1 LARRTFNVVDI
12 TEILVH
18 WHAGRPI
25 SEVARSL
32 GVDRNTVRK
41 YTQAAREAG
50 IQPGEE
56 PISAARWAELVGEWF
71 PQLVSTELQHP
82 RFAEIAPYH
91 ELIGE
96 MLTTNTVTTVHQR
109 LRDERGLGVS
119 ITTFRRYVWA
129 TMPDHQANRAR
140 VTVRKDDPP
149 PGQEAQIDYGYLG
162 QWTDPATGRA
172 RRVWAFVM
180 VLSASRHLFVRPVL
194 AMTLAAW
201 IQAHVGALGFFGGAP
216 KRLVT
221 DNLKASV
228 VRPDL
233 YDPKLNRTYAEL
245 ASHYG
250 MLVDPARARKP
261 KDKPRV
267 ERPIPYV
274 RDSFFAG
281 RDFASLEAM
290 QQAAVA
296 WSLQVAGR
304 RSCRPLAAAQPLA
317 VFQATEQP
325 VLLALPAEPFE
336 LAVWATPKVAADCHV
351 SVDGALYS
359 VPWRL
364 VGRRVDVRSTPRL
377 VEVFAGGELVKTHVR
392 AQRGRRHTDWGDY
405 PPEKVAFLERTPAW
419 CRQRA
424 ADAGPHVG
432 QLVAELLAGH
442 AQHHLRAAQ
451 GVLRLA
457 ERYDAGRLDAACQ
470 RALAAGD
477 PSYRTVKGILAA
489 GLEAVALPAETTTG
503 QAATVPALLRGP
515 AALIDGLPAIT
526 TATLH
531 LGGHHGDPDPA
542 HADGDHD
549 GQEVAR

>member
-1 LARRTFNVVDI
+1 MVDI

-18 WHAGRPI
+18 WHAGRSI
-25 SEVARSL
+25 SEIARSL

-41 YTQAAREAG
+41 YTAAAQEAG
-50 IQPGEE
+50 MQPGDQ
-56 PISAARWAELVGEWF
+56 PLDATRWAELVREWF
-71 PQLVSTELQHP
+71 PHLVSTELQHP
-82 RFAEIAPYH
+82 KFAEIAPYH
-91 ELIGE
+91 ELIAQ
-96 MLTTNTVTTVHQR
+96 MLKTNTVTTVHQR

-140 VTVRKDDPP
+140 VTVRKDDPS

-162 QWTDPATGRA
+162 QWTDPATGRP

-201 IQAHVGALGFFGGAP
+201 VQAHVLALGFFGGAP
-216 KRLVT
+216 RRLVT

-250 MLVDPARARKP
+250 MLIDPARARKP

-290 QQAAVA
+290 QQAAVT

-304 RSCRPLAAAQPLA
+304 RACRPLGGAQPLA
-317 VFQATEQP
+317 VFQATERP
-325 VLLALPAEPFE
+325 VLLVLPAEPYE
-336 LAVWATPKVAADCHV
+336 LAVWATPKVAADCHI

-377 VEVFAGGELVKTHVR
+377 VEVFVDGELVKTHVR

-405 PPEKVAFLERTPAW
+405 PPEKVAFLEKTPAW

-424 ADAGPHVG
+424 HDAGPHVAR
-432 QLVAELLAGH
+432 LVTELLAGPAGH

-451 GVLRLA
+451 GVLRLGEHHGA
-457 ERYDAGRLDAACQ
+457 ARLDAACQ

-489 GLEAVALPAETTTG
+489 GLEAVPLPAESATG
-503 QAATVPALLRGP
+503 QVTRVPALLRGP
-515 AALIDGLPAIT
+515 AALVDGMPTIT
-526 TATLH
+526 TPTLH
-531 LGGHHGDPDPA
+531 LGDHHADPDPA
-542 HADGDHD
+542 HEHGHHH
-549 GQEVAR
+549 GEGVAR

>member
-1 LARRTFNVVDI
+1 LARRTFTVVDI

-18 WHAGRPI
+18 WHAGRSI
-25 SEVARSL
+25 SEIARSL

-41 YTQAAREAG
+41 YTGAAQEAG

-56 PISAARWAELVGEWF
+56 PISATRWAELVGQWF

-82 RFAEIAPYH
+82 RFAEIAPFH
-91 ELIGE
+91 ELVGE
-96 MLTTNTVTTVHQR
+96 MLKTNTVTTVHQR
-109 LRDERGLGVS
+109 LRDEQGLGVS

-129 TMPDHQANRAR
+129 TMPDQQAGRAG

-162 QWTDPATGRA
+162 QWTDPASGRA

-201 IQAHVGALGFFGGAP
+201 IQAHVAALGFFGGAP
-216 KRLVT
+216 RRLVT

-250 MLVDPARARKP
+250 MLIDPARARKP

-281 RDFASLEAM
+281 RDFASLVVM
-290 QQAAVA
+290 QQAAVT
-296 WSLQVAGR
+296 WSLEVAGR
-304 RSCRPLAAAQPLA
+304 RACRPLGGAQPLV

-325 VLLALPAEPFE
+325 ALLGLPLEPYE
-336 LAVWATPKVAADCHV
+336 LAVWATPKVAADCHI

-364 VGRRVDVRSTPRL
+364 VGRHVDVRSTPRHI
-377 VEVFAGGELVKTHVR
+377 EVFSGGELVKTHVR

-405 PPEKVAFLERTPAW
+405 PPEKVAFLEKTPAW

-424 ADAGPHVG
+424 QDAGPHVG
-432 QLVAELLAGH
+432 QLVAELLAGPAGH

-451 GVLRLA
+451 GVLRLGEHHGA
-457 ERYDAGRLDAACQ
+457 ARLDAACQ

-489 GLEAVALPAETTTG
+489 GLEAVPLPAETTTG
-503 QAATVPALLRGP
+503 QAAGIPALLRGP
-515 AALIDGLPAIT
+515 AALIGGM
-526 TATLH
+526 ATLH
-531 LGGHHGDPDPA
+531 LGDHHGDPDA
-542 HADGDHD
+542 ADHHGGHD
-549 GQEVAR
+549 GEGVAR